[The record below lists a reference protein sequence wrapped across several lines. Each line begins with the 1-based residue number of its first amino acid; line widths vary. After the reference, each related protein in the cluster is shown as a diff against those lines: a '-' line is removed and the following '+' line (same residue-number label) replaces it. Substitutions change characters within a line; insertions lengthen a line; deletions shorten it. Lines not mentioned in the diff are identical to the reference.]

1 MPENRPSMAEDI
13 DPGTGTGAG
22 HDPFGL
28 ACISLAPVLNS
39 AAAVGLSSELLAAR
53 GRPLQVDA
61 GEVRQIG
68 GLCLQVL
75 LSAGK
80 TWAAD
85 NVTFALTPVS
95 AALRDQASLY
105 GADLFSDSAGA
116 EA

>member
-1 MPENRPSMAEDI
+1 MPENSPLMAVDI
-13 DPGTGTGAG
+13 DPEIATGAG
-22 HDPFGL
+22 HDPFSL
-28 ACISLAPVLNS
+28 ACVSLAPVLNS
-39 AAAVGLSSELLAAR
+39 AAAVGLSSELLAVR

-85 NVTFALTPVS
+85 DVAFALTPVS
-95 AALRDQASLY
+95 QALRDQASLF